1 MFSPLHRVL
10 NDIDETIRELSVQ
23 GVAIKKYGRKIFRPY
38 NTIIVYLYYKFVVS
52 ATTYFI
58 TLITTC

>member
-10 NDIDETIRELSVQ
+10 NDVAQTIRELSVR
-23 GVAIKKYGRKIFRPY
+23 GVTIKKYGRKIFRPY

-52 ATTYFI
+52 ATTYHI